1 MWTVKD
7 DTALLTL
14 AKELCGFFNCVCVC
28 GGVCVWGGV
37 CLCVGATDP
46 MIMFE
51 EKKPSCHFV
60 TFTSQAAVLQKNL
73 VLQKF

>member
-1 MWTVKD
+1 MILRYL
-7 DTALLTL
+7 AML

-28 GGVCVWGGV
+28 VGGGGG

-46 MIMFE
+46 KIMFG
-51 EKKPSCHFV
+51 KKQPSCHFV
-60 TFTSQAAVLQKNL
+60 TFTSQAAVLQKIL